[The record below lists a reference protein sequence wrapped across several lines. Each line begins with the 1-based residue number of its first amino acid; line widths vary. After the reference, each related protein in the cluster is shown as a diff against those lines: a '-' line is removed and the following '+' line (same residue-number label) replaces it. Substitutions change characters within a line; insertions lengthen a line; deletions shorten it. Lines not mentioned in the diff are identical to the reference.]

1 MFLGILERDLVFMT
15 SSCLDQVTKVSH
27 TPVSISESATSP
39 PATDVEMEDR
49 EPEPE
54 PTRAPTRKTR
64 RKPKKEVPVGR
75 NGLKKRRV
83 VKSRM
88 TTDEKGYFGASASA
102 VIISQLFASFR
113 VFLIDALLSS

>member
-1 MFLGILERDLVFMT
+1 MKIHRFSCTFVRRKGERSGVYKL
-15 SSCLDQVTKVSH
+15 SSCLDQVTRISH
-27 TPVSISESATSP
+27 TPVSISEPATTP

-54 PTRAPTRKTR
+54 PEPARPRARKTQ

-83 VKSRM
+83 VKSRL
-88 TTDEKGYFGASASA
+88 TTDEKGYFGASAF
-102 VIISQLFASFR
+102 IISLVIAS
-113 VFLIDALLSS
+113 